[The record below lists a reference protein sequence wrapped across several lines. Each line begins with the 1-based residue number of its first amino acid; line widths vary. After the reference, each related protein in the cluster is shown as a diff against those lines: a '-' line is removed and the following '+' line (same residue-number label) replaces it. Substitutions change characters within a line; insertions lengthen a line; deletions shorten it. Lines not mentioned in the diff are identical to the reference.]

1 MTASVTASLAERS
14 VVPYHHAYPL
24 GCITLFLTLVLSAA
38 VSLRGASRV
47 LEVLGLVE
55 PAPTWFTGRLWL
67 LRLGY
72 YQLTRPKVLATD
84 WVWIIDHTVQIGPEK
99 CLVILGLRLSGLP
112 TDETCLQ
119 HSDVQLL
126 DLVPVQ
132 KSNGTVVYQQLE
144 TVVAQTGVPREILSD
159 HGSDLKVG
167 TEQFCQHHPET
178 CAVYDI
184 KHKTATVLK
193 RELEDD
199 ATWREFLHLAGQTKQ
214 ALQQTPLASWA
225 PPTQKVKARDLN
237 VAPLVAWGQRILACL
252 DQPEVAWPTA
262 EADRVHEKL
271 DWVKRFRF
279 ALAEWGELFAVSS
292 TTESVV
298 RHQGLTAETPAVLA
312 QQLQPLVQTERG
324 QRIRQELLTFVIT
337 QAALA
342 HPTER
347 LVGSS
352 EVIESVL
359 GKLKRIERD
368 QATGGF
374 TGLVLSLG
382 AIVSQASEAVI
393 QQALE
398 TVSTQDVWTWC
409 QERLGKSVQAQRRQL
424 MKLLKRAEQKRDQIP
439 ATT

>member
-1 MTASVTASLAERS
+1 MTATVTGSSAERT

-24 GCITLFLTLVLSAA
+24 RCITLFLTLVLSAA

-47 LEVLGLVE
+47 LAVLGLAG

-72 YQLTRPKVLATD
+72 YQLTRPKVPATD

-99 CLVILGLRLSGLP
+99 CLVILGLRLSQMPVGAAGLR
-112 TDETCLQ
+112 
-119 HSDVQLL
+119 HADVELL

-144 TVVAQTGVPREILSD
+144 NVVAQTGVPREILSD

-193 RELEDD
+193 REWEDE

-214 ALQQTPLASWA
+214 SLQQTALASWA

-237 VAPLVAWGQRILACL
+237 VAPLVTWGQRILVCL
-252 DQPEVAWPTA
+252 DQPEADWPTP
-262 EADRVHEKL
+262 EPDRVHEKL
-271 DWVKRFRF
+271 DWVKRFRP
-279 ALAEWGELFAVSS
+279 ALAEWAELFAVS
-292 TTESVV
+292 TMTESVV
-298 RHQGLTAETPAVLA
+298 RHQGLTAETPAALA
-312 QQLQPLVQTERG
+312 QRLQPLVHTERG
-324 QRIRQELLTFVIT
+324 QRIRQELLTFVT
-337 QAALA
+337 AQAAPA
-342 HPTER
+342 RPKER

-359 GKLKRIERD
+359 GKLKRIEQD
-368 QATGGF
+368 QAAGGF

-382 AIVSQASEAVI
+382 AIVSQATEAVI
-393 QQALE
+393 QKALE
-398 TVSTQDVWTWC
+398 TVSTQDVWTGC
-409 QERLGKSVQAQRRQL
+409 HETLGKSVQAQRRQL
-424 MKLLKRAEQKRDQIP
+424 MELVKRAEQKRDQLP

>member
-1 MTASVTASLAERS
+1 

-24 GCITLFLTLVLSAA
+24 RCITLFLTLVLSAA

-47 LEVLGLVE
+47 LEVLGLAG
-55 PAPTWFTGRLWL
+55 PTPTWFTGRLWL

-99 CLVILGLRLSGLP
+99 CLVILGIRLSRLP
-112 TDETCLQ
+112 ADETCLQ
-119 HSDVQLL
+119 HADVELL

-144 TVVAQTGVPREILSD
+144 KVVAQTGVPREILSD

-193 RELEDD
+193 RELADE

-214 ALQQTPLASWA
+214 SLQQTALASWA

-237 VAPLVAWGQRILACL
+237 VAPLVAWGQRILACF
-252 DQPEVAWPTA
+252 DQPESDWPTP
-262 EADRVHEKL
+262 EPDRVHEKL
-271 DWVKRFRF
+271 DWVKRFRP
-279 ALAEWGELFAVSS
+279 ALAEWAELFAVST

-312 QQLQPLVQTERG
+312 QRLQLLVHTERG
-324 QRIRQELLTFVIT
+324 QRIRQDLLTFVT
-337 QAALA
+337 AQAALA
-342 HPTER
+342 RPKER

-359 GKLKRIERD
+359 GKLKRIEQD

-382 AIVSQASEAVI
+382 AIVSQATEAVI
-393 QQALE
+393 QKALE

-409 QERLGKSVQAQRRQL
+409 QETLGKSVQAQRRQL
-424 MKLLKRAEQKRDQIP
+424 MKLLKKAEQKRGQLP